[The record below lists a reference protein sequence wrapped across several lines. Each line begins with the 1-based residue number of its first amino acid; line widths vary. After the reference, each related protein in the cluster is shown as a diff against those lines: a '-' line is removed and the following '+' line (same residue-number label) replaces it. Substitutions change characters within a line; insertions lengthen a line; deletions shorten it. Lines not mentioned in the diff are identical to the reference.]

1 MKPLI
6 VLVVVFVV
14 AMGVNWL
21 GGSNVNYSL
30 SGAIAMSAMLLL
42 TAFGHFKFEKGM
54 EAMLPAIIPYKKVV
68 VFSTGI
74 IEIAAA
80 IGLLI
85 PQLKQVTAWLL
96 IIFFILIL
104 PANISAALRRIDYQ
118 KGTPEGPGTSYLWF
132 RIPLQLFFIAWVYFF
147 LIWLNK

>member
-6 VLVVVFVV
+6 VLIVVFVV
-14 AMGVNWL
+14 SLGISWL
-21 GGSNVNYSL
+21 YGNGFNYTL

-42 TAFGHFKFEKGM
+42 TAFGHFKFAKGM

-74 IEIAAA
+74 FEIAGA

-85 PQLKQVTAWLL
+85 PQLKQVTAWWL

-104 PANISAALRRIDYQ
+104 PANISAAIRRIDYQ
-118 KGTPEGPGTSYLWF
+118 KGTPGGPGPSYLWF

>member
-1 MKPLI
+1 
-6 VLVVVFVV
+6 
-14 AMGVNWL
+14 
-21 GGSNVNYSL
+21 
-30 SGAIAMSAMLLL
+30 MLLL
-42 TAFGHFKFEKGM
+42 TAFGLFKFEKGM